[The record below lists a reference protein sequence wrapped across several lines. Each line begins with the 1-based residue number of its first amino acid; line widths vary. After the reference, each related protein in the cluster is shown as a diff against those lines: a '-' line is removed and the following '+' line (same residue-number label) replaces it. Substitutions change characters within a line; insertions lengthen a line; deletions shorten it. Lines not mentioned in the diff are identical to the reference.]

1 MVLASA
7 TSFVLSLALS
17 QLAPVNC
24 LHFDIK
30 ARKTI
35 ASTSKQPRTLSSR
48 DDVYSQAKLLIHR
61 PSAVDLDA
69 TDEDDGQ
76 GHSVVENVHNLR
88 WTTDITISGQEY
100 TFLLDTGS
108 RDLWLDMSRS
118 TPVFEDTGIPYS
130 LRYGDKTY
138 GVDGSIGIADFTLG
152 TQVVDDQAFLAATK
166 NTIRQTAELGVD
178 GLLGLQFDLSASS
191 GIAREMKKTFGKK
204 STKGRTFLEN
214 IFRQNTS
221 IPNFIA
227 FDLGRAD
234 DLEDS
239 EGGFFT
245 IGEHSPKADPEDP
258 EGIEKNSVKI
268 EQYPKGGSSWTAL
281 VDKIT
286 VNGVAIPLKSMF
298 KTTPKGKVV
307 ALLDTG
313 APKSVM
319 SKNLRDSIY
328 DLVEGSGQLENRKWH
343 IPCLSTPNVVFTLG
357 GQDFPMHPLDL
368 SYLDE
373 EEINGENRTRCIGS
387 MRDSKPSRW
396 EGKVYEMILGAD
408 FLMNVYAMFDFG
420 DFNRDG
426 SIGRPY
432 MKLHSQVNVQEAAA
446 QVATVRGTHLKELA
460 PEDPPTPT
468 GRLDKS
474 ELDLFPDLSF
484 GGWLTGDGGIL
495 KKYAIAGLVLICV
508 NALLG
513 LVIAI
518 GGVLLLRMR
527 KKRTPKYS
535 QVPAEVVFSAD

>member
-1 MVLASA
+1 
-7 TSFVLSLALS
+7 
-17 QLAPVNC
+17 
-24 LHFDIK
+24 
-30 ARKTI
+30 
-35 ASTSKQPRTLSSR
+35 
-48 DDVYSQAKLLIHR
+48 
-61 PSAVDLDA
+61 
-69 TDEDDGQ
+69 
-76 GHSVVENVHNLR
+76 
-88 WTTDITISGQEY
+88 
-100 TFLLDTGS
+100 
-108 RDLWLDMSRS
+108 
-118 TPVFEDTGIPYS
+118 
-130 LRYGDKTY
+130 
-138 GVDGSIGIADFTLG
+138 
-152 TQVVDDQAFLAATK
+152 
-166 NTIRQTAELGVD
+166 
-178 GLLGLQFDLSASS
+178 
-191 GIAREMKKTFGKK
+191 
-204 STKGRTFLEN
+204 
-214 IFRQNTS
+214 
-221 IPNFIA
+221 
-227 FDLGRAD
+227 
-234 DLEDS
+234 
-239 EGGFFT
+239 
-245 IGEHSPKADPEDP
+245 
-258 EGIEKNSVKI
+258 
-268 EQYPKGGSSWTAL
+268 
-281 VDKIT
+281 
-286 VNGVAIPLKSMF
+286 
-298 KTTPKGKVV
+298 
-307 ALLDTG
+307 
-313 APKSVM
+313 
-319 SKNLRDSIY
+319 
-328 DLVEGSGQLENRKWH
+328 
-343 IPCLSTPNVVFTLG
+343 
-357 GQDFPMHPLDL
+357 MHPLDL

-408 FLMNVYAMFDFG
+408 FLMNVYAMSVLKLRHIYSSSLTPRRFDFG